1 MQDTAAA
8 GARAELAHLYRRAG
22 FGARPDELDA
32 AVTAGYEATVGQ
44 LLHPSGPDAGA
55 TATPPPGLGA
65 AAGRPPKGAG
75 KEQKRAY
82 AKARRTQ
89 ANTLVTWWLDRMVRA
104 DEPFGEKL
112 TLLWH
117 DHWATSI
124 QKVKSAGLMLRQ
136 NQTLRAH
143 GTGDFRML
151 ARAMVQDPALL
162 LWLDGPKNKRT
173 LPNENLS
180 RELMELFVLG
190 IGHYTEDD
198 VREAA
203 RALTGWRVDRVT
215 GAAALRP
222 AGHDDKPK
230 TVLGRTADF
239 DDQSLVDL
247 LVAQPASAA
256 FVATRLWHRLV
267 SPADPSPD
275 VLARLLSAYGP
286 GQDVRALV
294 RAMLLDASFR
304 SPAVRHALV
313 KQPIEYVVGTL
324 RALRL
329 GAAPEAIDALHGMGQ
344 VPFAPPNVGGWPAGS
359 AWLTASTAQARLR
372 FAEWAAGRADLAA
385 VTAAVPAARIDGVAR
400 LLSVD
405 SWTPRTRTA
414 LAAASTDPQRLVTLA
429 LVAPE
434 YVVS

>member
-1 MQDTAAA
+1 MEDTA
-8 GARAELAHLYRRAG
+8 ARAELAHLHRRAG
-22 FGARPDELDA
+22 FGARPAELDA
-32 AVTAGYEATVGQ
+32 SLTAGYAATVER
-44 LLHPSGPDAGA
+44 LLHPGA
-55 TATPPPGLGA
+55 DPGVAATPAPDFGA
-65 AAGRPPKGAG
+65 EPDRPSKDAG
-75 KEQKRAY
+75 KEQKQAYGKTRRAE
-82 AKARRTQ
+82 AG
-89 ANTLVTWWLDRMVRA
+89 TLVTWWLDRMVRA
-104 DEPFGEKL
+104 EQPFGEKL

-143 GTGDFRML
+143 ATGDFRLL

-162 LWLDGPKNKRT
+162 LWLDAPKNRRT

-180 RELMELFVLG
+180 RELMELFILG

-203 RALTGWRVDRVT
+203 RALTGWRVERVS
-215 GAAALRP
+215 GAVELRR

-230 TVLGRTADF
+230 TVLGKTGDF

-247 LVAQPASAA
+247 LVGQPSSAR

-267 SPADPSPD
+267 GPADPAPE
-275 VLARLLSAYGP
+275 VLARLLAAYGP
-286 GQDVRALV
+286 GRDVRALV
-294 RAMLLDASFR
+294 RAMLLEPAFR
-304 SPAVRHALV
+304 SREVRQALV

-329 GAAPEAIDALHGMGQ
+329 GASAEVLTALRGMGQ

-359 AWLTASTAQARLR
+359 AWLTASAAQARLH
-372 FAEWAAGRADLAA
+372 FAQWAAQSADLGA
-385 VTAAVPAARIDGVAR
+385 VSAAVPAARVDAVAR

-405 SWTPRTRTA
+405 AWTPRTRTA
-414 LAAASTDPQRLVTLA
+414 LAAASPDAGRLLTLA
-429 LVAPE
+429 LVSPE
-434 YVVS
+434 YVVN